1 MQVNNVVIVG
11 GGSSGWMT
19 AAALLKL
26 CPWISVVLV
35 ESKKHKPVG
44 VGESTLGHFNK
55 YLRSLGLKDEE
66 WMPKVGATY
75 KNSIQ
80 FTDFREKGSTFQYP
94 FGPADLYNCKNDI
107 QDFFDLQRLYPDEFP
122 PELFAKYYLAG
133 NTCMAEHNKIYGNK
147 DGRIRDFDFASDTA
161 YHIDADRFAEYLRD
175 EVCYPYAEQDRFT
188 HITGDVRGMVKDVMA
203 GGSPAQSNRV
213 IKQLAVKLAADK
225 KNQGTRRSLH

>member
-1 MQVNNVVIVG
+1 MQVNNVVVVG

-35 ESKKHKPVG
+35 ESKNITIG
-44 VGESTLGHFNK
+44 VGESTIGQFNK
-55 YLRSLGLKDEE
+55 YLRALGLKDEE
-66 WMPKVGATY
+66 WMPKDETTY

-133 NTCMAEHNKIYGNK
+133 NTCMAEHNKEYGNK

-161 YHIDADRFAEYLRD
+161 YHIDADRFAEYLKT
-175 EVCYPYAEQDRFT
+175 EVCYPFAKQIDSHT
-188 HITGDVRGMVKDVMA
+188 SQVTARGMVKDVMA

-213 IKQLAVKLAADK
+213 IKQLAGK
-225 KNQGTRRSLH
+225 TSSR

>member
-44 VGESTLGHFNK
+44 VGESTIGQFNK
-55 YLRSLGLKDEE
+55 YLRALGLKDVD

-80 FTDFREKGSTFQYP
+80 FTDFREVGSTFQYP

-133 NTCMAEHNKIYGNK
+133 NTCMAENNKEYSNK

-161 YHIDADRFAEYLRD
+161 YHIDADRFGEY
-175 EVCYPYAEQDRFT
+175 
-188 HITGDVRGMVKDVMA
+188 
-203 GGSPAQSNRV
+203 N
-213 IKQLAVKLAADK
+213 ADP
-225 KNQGTRRSLH
+225 RA